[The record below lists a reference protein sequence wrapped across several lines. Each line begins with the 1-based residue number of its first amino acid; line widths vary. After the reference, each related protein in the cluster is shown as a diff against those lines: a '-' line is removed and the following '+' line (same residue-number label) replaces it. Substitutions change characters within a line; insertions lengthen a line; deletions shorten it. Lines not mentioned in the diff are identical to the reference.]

1 MVKIILAG
9 VIASAFLFLPNTA
22 NTDIVD
28 IPENL
33 YSEYR
38 CMKLALHYEARG
50 EGTRGMQAVANVILN
65 RVKSKRFPD
74 SVCGVVYQK
83 HKSTC
88 QFSWYCDPKLTSRE
102 PKIGF
107 KTKLLAYEAVVNSS
121 LKDITRGALWF
132 HSGEDP
138 SWASEKRLVA
148 EIGNHKFYR

>member
-1 MVKIILAG
+1 MVKIILA
-9 VIASAFLFLPNTA
+9 VAVVSALFFPRQA
-22 NTDIVD
+22 NTDILD

-50 EGTRGMQAVANVILN
+50 EGIRGMQAIANVIMN
-65 RVKSKRFPD
+65 RVNSKRFPD
-74 SVCGVVYQK
+74 SVCDVVYQK
-83 HKSTC
+83 HKSSC
-88 QFSWYCDPKLTSRE
+88 QFSWYCDPRLTSRE

-107 KTKLLAYEAVVNSS
+107 KAKLLAYEAVVNSS
-121 LKDITRGALWF
+121 LKDITHGAMWF

-148 EIGNHKFYR
+148 VIGNHKFYR